1 MTGKAWEE
9 WRRHIGW
16 VEYAL
21 LASLLIGLAGRFGLG
36 GTAEFLGFSLAVVF
50 ALISGVRWAYRATR
64 RAIWRLRN
72 RLIVAYLF
80 IAFVPLLLMLLL
92 LELGAWALTG
102 QIGAYLLN
110 SEFERR
116 VETLR
121 RQAEV
126 LSRVPPQMRGEVI
139 RRAGSVLR
147 ERFPGAEIVVRSTEG
162 ALARYPE
169 DSRLD
174 APPGGHAHG
183 AGLVAKD
190 GVFHLWAHAGG
201 PRSEAAI
208 VVPVTR
214 AFLTGLVSEIG
225 DVILL
230 HVPAP
235 GSEKRQRN
243 IRLHRALQGEAPAE
257 SGGVPPA
264 RNLLDLPVFNA
275 VTLPLAIW
283 EEPDTSDE
291 SATLGVRSRISRIL
305 SLLVTLRTEREQPL
319 IFNLFIGAAIVFL
332 VVQIVSI
339 KIGLNLTRT
348 ITSAVNDLYDGTE
361 RVKVGDLSHR
371 IEVRGND
378 QLAELTRSFN
388 GMTENLQRLLAGE
401 KERQRL
407 QAELEIAREVQ
418 SQLHPKP
425 LEGLGSLRLTS
436 VCSAARMVSGDYF
449 DYQKMGETRLAIALG
464 DVAGKG
470 ISAALLMASLQSAM
484 RSQLRHCMELAT
496 AAAAGGGSESALEK
510 ISTSKL
516 VSNLNQQLYA
526 STAPEKYAT
535 FFFGL
540 YDEPSHLLTY
550 TNAGHLP
557 PILVRDGRTMTLDT
571 NGMVVGAF
579 PFARYG
585 ESQLR
590 LEPGDLLLCYTDGI
604 TEPEN
609 EYGEQF
615 GEERLIA
622 LLLEHAHLDGEV
634 IANRIVEAVLG
645 WTSSSE
651 LQDDMTMLL
660 ARKL

>member
-1 MTGKAWEE
+1 MTGKVWEE
-9 WRRHIGW
+9 WRRHAGW
-16 VEYAL
+16 AEYAL
-21 LASLLIGLAGRFGLG
+21 LASLLIGLAGRFALG
-36 GTAEFLGFSLAVVF
+36 GTAEFLGFSLAIVCG
-50 ALISGVRWAYRATR
+50 LISATRWAYRATR

-72 RLIVAYLF
+72 RLIVVYLF
-80 IAFVPLLLMLLL
+80 IAFVPLLLMLVL

-110 SEFERR
+110 SEMERR
-116 VETLR
+116 LDALR
-121 RQAEV
+121 RTAEV
-126 LSRVPPQMRGEVI
+126 ISRVPPQLRGDVI
-139 RRAGSVLR
+139 QRAGALLR
-147 ERFPGAEIVVRSTEG
+147 ERFPGVEIVVQGAEG
-162 ALARYPE
+162 ALARFPAG
-169 DSRLD
+169 SRSGM
-174 APPGGHAHG
+174 PPAGHADG
-183 AGLVAKD
+183 AGLLAKE

-201 PRSEAAI
+201 PRSEVAVMA
-208 VVPVTR
+208 PVTR
-214 AFLTGLVSEIG
+214 GFLAGLVSEIG
-225 DVILL
+225 DVILM

-235 GSEKRQRN
+235 GGRRAGN
-243 IRLHRALQGEAPAE
+243 IRLHRALQGEPPVEA
-257 SGGVPPA
+257 GGVPPA
-264 RNLLDLPVFNA
+264 RNVFDLPVFNA
-275 VTLPLAIW
+275 VTMPLAIW
-283 EEPDTSDE
+283 EEPGATDE

-305 SLLVTLRTEREQPL
+305 GLLVTLRTGREQPL
-319 IFNLFIGAAIVFL
+319 IFNLFVGAAVVFL
-332 VVQIVSI
+332 LVQLVSI

-348 ITSAVNDLYDGTE
+348 ITSAVNGLYDGTE
-361 RVKVGDLSHR
+361 RVKAGDLTHR

-388 GMTENLQRLLAGE
+388 GMTENLRRLLAGE

-425 LEGLGSLRLTS
+425 IEGLGSLRLTS

-449 DYQKMGETRLAIALG
+449 DYQKMGETCLALALG

-484 RSQLRHCMELAT
+484 RSQLRHCLELAA
-496 AAAAGGGSESALEK
+496 AAAAGGGGAAAAQV
-510 ISTSKL
+510 STSRL
-516 VSNLNQQLYA
+516 ISNLNQQLYA

-540 YDEPSHLLTY
+540 YDEPARVLTY

-557 PILVRDGRTMTLDT
+557 PILVRGGEAATLNT

-585 ESQLR
+585 ESQLH
-590 LEPGDLLLCYTDGI
+590 LLPGDLLLCYTDGV

-615 GEERLIA
+615 GEERLTA
-622 LLLEHAHLDGEV
+622 LLLEHAHRDGAE
-634 IANRIVEAVLG
+634 IASRIVDAVMR
-645 WTSSSE
+645 WTASAE